1 MRFGIKNNRIKIK
14 NMSEELKTWEKIQE
28 KLAEVLGT
36 PAFESWIKPVKFNS
50 LDENNLMISTNSKT
64 GKDLIHK
71 NYIEHINTVIKEVT
85 GKNIK
90 LKIKVEQF
98 ENIQQKINFP
108 ELADLKSNSENQ
120 TQKKPKQNKNIP
132 LSENQIDALKSIS
145 NNLNLKYT
153 FDTFVV
159 GSHNKF
165 AHAAAFA
172 VAKSPGKAHNPLFI
186 YGGVGLGKTH
196 LMQAIGHY
204 VLVNHPDLKIKY
216 SSAEAFTNELITC
229 IRSDKMPAFR
239 TKYRQMDILMLD
251 DIQFIEGKESTQEE
265 IFHTFNTL
273 HQSGKQIILTSDR
286 QPKNIP
292 SLTER
297 LRSRFEWGLLADI
310 QTPDIET
317 RIAIL
322 KNKVER
328 ENLNVPDDVLEIIAT
343 AYQNNIRELEGG
355 LNRVVAYV
363 SINDCPMTVESV
375 KKIIDF
381 SGSGK
386 NLTLDK
392 IIEVTANH
400 FSMESAD
407 IKGQTRAKEFS
418 YARQIA
424 IYLARNLTNSS
435 FPSIGKAFGGR
446 KHTTIL
452 YAYEKMKEEIQTNK
466 VLSEIINQISTKIT
480 SETVNKVKSSC

>member
-1 MRFGIKNNRIKIK
+1 
-14 NMSEELKTWEKIQE
+14 MSEELKTWEKIQE

-50 LDENNLMISTNSKT
+50 LDESNLHISTNSKT
-64 GKDLIHK
+64 GKDLICK
-71 NYIEHINTVIKEVT
+71 NYLEHINTVIKEVT

-90 LKIKVEQF
+90 LKIKIEQF

-108 ELADLKSNSENQ
+108 ELSDLKPDSDNQ
-120 TQKKPKQNKNIP
+120 TSKKPKQNKNIP

-159 GSHNKF
+159 GSHDKF

-172 VAKSPGKAHNPLFI
+172 VAKFPGRAHNPLFI
-186 YGGVGLGKTH
+186 YGESGLGKTH

-204 VLVNHPDLKIKY
+204 ILVNHPDLKIKY
-216 SSAEAFTNELITC
+216 ISTESFTNELITS

-239 TKYRQMDILMLD
+239 AKYRQMDVLMLD
-251 DIQFIEGKESTQEE
+251 DIQFIEGKKSTKEE

-273 HQSGKQIILTSDR
+273 HESGKQIIITSDR
-286 QPKNIP
+286 PPKNI
-292 SLTER
+292 STLTER

-310 QTPDIET
+310 QVPDIET

-355 LNRVVAYV
+355 LNRVIAYV
-363 SINDCPMTVESV
+363 SINDCSMTVESV
-375 KKIIDF
+375 KKIINF

-407 IKGQTRAKEFS
+407 LKGQSRSKEFS

-435 FPSIGKAFGGR
+435 FPSIGKSFGGR

-452 YAYEKMKEEIQTNK
+452 YAYEKMREELQTNK
-466 VLSEIINQISTKIT
+466 VLTETVNAISNKIT
-480 SETVNKVKSSC
+480 S

>member
-1 MRFGIKNNRIKIK
+1 MT
-14 NMSEELKTWEKIQE
+14 EELKTWEKIQE
-28 KLAEVLGT
+28 KLAEALGT
-36 PAFESWIKPVKFNS
+36 PAYESWIKPVKFNS
-50 LDENNLMISTNSKT
+50 LDENNLIISTNSNIAKE
-64 GKDLIHK
+64 KIYKNYLDLINK
-71 NYIEHINTVIKEVT
+71 VLKEVT
-85 GKNIK
+85 EKNIK
-90 LKIKVEQF
+90 LKIKVEKF
-98 ENIQQKINFP
+98 ENIQQKLNFP
-108 ELADLKSNSENQ
+108 ELSDLKPE
-120 TQKKPKQNKNIP
+120 KKPRELKEPKQNKNIP

-159 GSHNKF
+159 GSHDKF

-172 VAKSPGKAHNPLFI
+172 VAKSPGRAHNPLFI
-186 YGGVGLGKTH
+186 YGSSGLGKTH

-216 SSAEAFTNELITC
+216 LSTESFTNELINS
-229 IRSDKMPAFR
+229 IRTDKMPAFR
-239 TKYRQMDILMLD
+239 SKYRQMDVLLLD
-251 DIQFIEGKESTQEE
+251 DIQFIEGKENTQEE

-273 HQSGKQIILTSDR
+273 YESGKQIIITSDR
-286 QPKNIP
+286 PPKNI
-292 SLTER
+292 STLTER

-310 QTPDIET
+310 QIPDIET

-355 LNRVVAYV
+355 LNRVIAYV

-375 KKIIDF
+375 KKIMNF

-392 IIEVTANH
+392 IIEITANH

-407 IKGQTRAKEFS
+407 IKGQSRAKEFS
-418 YARQIA
+418 YVRQIA

-435 FPSIGKAFGGR
+435 FPSIGNAFGGR

-466 VLSEIINQISTKIT
+466 IL
-480 SETVNKVKSSC
+480 SETVNEISNKITS

>member
-1 MRFGIKNNRIKIK
+1 MND
-14 NMSEELKTWEKIQE
+14 ELKTWEKIQE
-28 KLAEVLGT
+28 KLAEALGT
-36 PAFESWIKPVKFNS
+36 PAYESWIKPVKFNS
-50 LDENNLMISTNSKT
+50 LDENCLLISTNSNIAK
-64 GKDLIHK
+64 KRIYK
-71 NYIEHINTVIKEVT
+71 NYLELINKIIKEVT
-85 GKNIK
+85 EKNIK
-90 LKIKVEQF
+90 LKIKVEEF
-98 ENIQQKINFP
+98 ENIQQTKINFP
-108 ELADLKSNSENQ
+108 EIQDLQDFKKE
-120 TQKKPKQNKNIP
+120 KKPKEYKENKNIP

-159 GSHNKF
+159 GSHDKF

-172 VAKSPGKAHNPLFI
+172 VAKSPGRAHNPLFI
-186 YGGVGLGKTH
+186 YGGSGLGKTH

-204 VLVNHPDLKIKY
+204 VLVNHPNLKIKY
-216 SSAEAFTNELITC
+216 MSTESFTNELITS

-239 TKYRQMDILMLD
+239 AKYRQMDVLLLD

-273 HQSGKQIILTSDR
+273 YESGKQIILTSDR
-286 QPKNIP
+286 PPKNIP

-310 QTPDIET
+310 QVPDIET
-317 RIAIL
+317 RMAIL
-322 KNKVER
+322 KNKIER
-328 ENLNVPDDVLEIIAT
+328 DNLFVPDDVLEIIAA

-355 LNRVVAYV
+355 LNRVIAYV

-375 KKIIDF
+375 KKIIN
-381 SGSGK
+381 SSVSGK
-386 NLTLDK
+386 NLTIDK
-392 IIEVTANH
+392 IIEIAANH

-407 IKGQTRAKEFS
+407 LKGQSRAKEFS
-418 YARQIA
+418 HARQIA
-424 IYLARNLTNSS
+424 IYLVRDMTNSS
-435 FPSIGKAFGGR
+435 FPSIGNAFGGR

-466 VLSEIINQISTKIT
+466 VLADTVSQISQKIT
-480 SETVNKVKSSC
+480 S

>member
-1 MRFGIKNNRIKIK
+1 MT
-14 NMSEELKTWEKIQE
+14 EELKTWEKIQE
-28 KLAEVLGT
+28 KLAEALGT
-36 PAFESWIKPVKFNS
+36 PAYESWLKPVKFNS
-50 LDENNLMISTNSKT
+50 LDENNLIISTNSNIAKE
-64 GKDLIHK
+64 KIYKNYLDLINK
-71 NYIEHINTVIKEVT
+71 VLKEVT
-85 GKNIK
+85 EKNIK
-90 LKIKVEQF
+90 LKIKVEKF
-98 ENIQQKINFP
+98 ENIQQKLNFP
-108 ELADLKSNSENQ
+108 ELSDLKPE
-120 TQKKPKQNKNIP
+120 KKPRELKEPKQNKNIP

-159 GSHNKF
+159 GSHDKF

-172 VAKSPGKAHNPLFI
+172 VAKSPGRAHNPLFI
-186 YGGVGLGKTH
+186 YGSSGLGKTH

-216 SSAEAFTNELITC
+216 LSTESFTNELINS
-229 IRSDKMPAFR
+229 IRTDKMPAFR
-239 TKYRQMDILMLD
+239 SKYRQMDVLLLD
-251 DIQFIEGKESTQEE
+251 DIQFIEGKENTQEE

-273 HQSGKQIILTSDR
+273 YESGKQIIITSDR
-286 QPKNIP
+286 PPKNI
-292 SLTER
+292 STLTER

-310 QTPDIET
+310 QIPDIET

-355 LNRVVAYV
+355 LNRVIAYV

-375 KKIIDF
+375 KKIMNF

-392 IIEVTANH
+392 IIEITANH

-407 IKGQTRAKEFS
+407 IKGQSRAKEFS
-418 YARQIA
+418 YVRQIA

-435 FPSIGKAFGGR
+435 FPSIGNAFGGR

-466 VLSEIINQISTKIT
+466 IL
-480 SETVNKVKSSC
+480 SETVNEISNKITS